1 MKRGPKPKP
10 PAVTVAS
17 GEVRIGGDR
26 VVCIRRLT
34 TGEDGADRLLL
45 YAGWA
50 SGGGAV
56 ARSSIMMPVAM
67 VGELVDALRA
77 VTK

>member
-1 MKRGPKPKP
+1 VRRKKVVP
-10 PAVTVAS
+10 PATTIAA

-26 VVCIRRLT
+26 VVCVRRIT
-34 TGEDGADRLLL
+34 TGEPDADRLVL
-45 YAGWA
+45 YAGWV
-50 SGGGAV
+50 SGNGAV

-67 VGELVDALRA
+67 VAELVAALRA